1 MELALGTAQIGLAYG
16 VNNAVG
22 CLSDEEAAAVLA
34 AAADSGFTM
43 LDTSIEY
50 GLAISRISEFLK
62 KRPGAFEVMARND
75 VGRVSIYTPEEAE
88 AVRDGCTAIQF
99 PANML
104 DGRMDWEIERQKRL
118 GRTVIVRSLLLQGL
132 LMADPEIGPTGHHGH
147 WRLADAARPYLRMIR
162 RIARTYGVTVLEMA
176 VRWACYL
183 MPDIAVIGAETPE
196 QVREIARAA
205 RTGPLPYEIID
216 DILMLRKDIPELVIS
231 PRMWNQQFQFTGQN

>member
-43 LDTSIEY
+43 VDTSIEY

-104 DGRMDWEIERQKRL
+104 DGRMDGEIRKQQDR

-132 LMADPEIGPTGHHGH
+132 LMASPEAGPIGHH
-147 WRLADAARPYLRMIR
+147 RAPELADAARPYLQGIR
-162 RIARTYGVTVLEMA
+162 EIAIAHGVTVLEMA
-176 VRWACYL
+176 VRWVWYL
-183 MPDIAVIGAETPE
+183 MPNIAVIGAETPE
-196 QVREIARAA
+196 QVREIARAW
-205 RTGPLPYEIID
+205 RRGPLPEPLID
-216 DILMLRKDIPELVIS
+216 KILALREDIPELVIS
-231 PRMWNQQFQFTGQN
+231 PRMWNQQYDFTGQA